1 MNIKENINEEV
12 DILYSRLKRQLNSSN
27 REDYEENKIKIAQEY
42 GLSQIEVEQ
51 LLEQVQYDFYLYERS
66 SQDYN
71 NGDIYYD
78 NSDIDD
84 ERKKLEKTTKRIIEK
99 YIIRQRIA
107 KIEPNEIT
115 LDLIEELQKNGY
127 DGKLG
132 HPVLQSYFQMYIH
145 LQKQEER
152 SNGDTSKIT
161 YLETEIAKNAGIIRS
176 LTERDTQLNDYI
188 TAQYQSISN
197 IKKQMPFLRE
207 RILNLIPKLKP
218 KSFGKTVKSFFR
230 RTRKVEQEDILR
242 TCAEMRV
249 LNDDIINDST
259 RAMQVTMPRSL
270 ESLLR
275 EQQAKGIVHNSL
287 FDKIVSPIQENQ
299 DLVDL
304 INIYAILKDRNQLS
318 KIYTYIV
325 SEQKR
330 ISPEQI
336 AQYGDKFYS
345 FIVKPAII
353 ELSKRV
359 KSGEYNRF
367 DESFVHLYTLEQMK
381 QMFEEKGPEEILKR
395 GKKIES
401 TSTEIFDKLNSIFW
415 NNGNEDRRQLYINYL
430 KENGIDLSRSDL
442 LDWMDYRAVM
452 EEFQNP
458 KLMGFHLR

>member
-1 MNIKENINEEV
+1 
-12 DILYSRLKRQLNSSN
+12 
-27 REDYEENKIKIAQEY
+27 
-42 GLSQIEVEQ
+42 
-51 LLEQVQYDFYLYERS
+51 
-66 SQDYN
+66 
-71 NGDIYYD
+71 
-78 NSDIDD
+78 
-84 ERKKLEKTTKRIIEK
+84 
-99 YIIRQRIA
+99 
-107 KIEPNEIT
+107 
-115 LDLIEELQKNGY
+115 
-127 DGKLG
+127 
-132 HPVLQSYFQMYIH
+132 MYIH

-188 TAQYQSISN
+188 TVQYQSISN

-249 LNDDIINDST
+249 LNDDIINDSA

-401 TSTEIFDKLNSIFW
+401 TSPEIFDKLNSIFW